1 MNADVHFERRTNA
14 VEQSSPSGPDLV
26 EDSRRLGEDFVAL
39 AEEALH
45 VALGWRA
52 LLRRRLE
59 RRPYATLAVAA
70 GVGYVLGGGVPST
83 VVRTLI
89 GVGGRIA
96 VEHAIAR
103 LWALENGGPVS
114 RGVA

>member
-1 MNADVHFERRTNA
+1 MNADVHFERRA
-14 VEQSSPSGPDLV
+14 DAAEQSSPSGRDLV
-26 EDSRRLGEDFVAL
+26 EDSRRLGDDFVAL
-39 AEEALH
+39 AEEVLH
-45 VALGWRA
+45 VAIGWRA
-52 LLRRRLE
+52 FLRRWLE

-70 GVGYVLGGGVPST
+70 GVGCVLGGGVPSM

-103 LWALENGGPVS
+103 LATATADPIS
-114 RGVA
+114 T

>member
-1 MNADVHFERRTNA
+1 MNANAHFKRRTDA
-14 VEQSSPSGPDLV
+14 AERSSPSGRDLV
-26 EDSRRLGEDFVAL
+26 EDSRRLGDDFAAL

-52 LLRRRLE
+52 LLCRRLE
-59 RRPYATLAVAA
+59 RTPYATLAVAA
-70 GVGYVLGGGVPST
+70 GVGYVLGGGVPSA

-103 LWALENGGPVS
+103 LGTATADPIS
-114 RGVA
+114 T